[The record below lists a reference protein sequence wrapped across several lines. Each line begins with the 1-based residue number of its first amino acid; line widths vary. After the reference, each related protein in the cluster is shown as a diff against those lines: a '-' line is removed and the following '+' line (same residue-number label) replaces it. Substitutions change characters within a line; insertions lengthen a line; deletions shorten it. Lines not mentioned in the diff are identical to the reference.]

1 MRAFGARRLTIVLLF
16 FFAAVSVSL
25 AAIGLYGVVS
35 FGVQQRRQEIGV
47 RIAVGASPPSIVR
60 MVIVGG
66 LHMAA
71 VGVIAGVAIGVAT
84 TRLMANQ
91 LTNVSATDPRVFA
104 GASLLL
110 LAISTV
116 AAWIPARR
124 AAGVDPIIALRAE
137 A

>member
-1 MRAFGARRLTIVLLF
+1 
-16 FFAAVSVSL
+16 
-25 AAIGLYGVVS
+25 VS
-35 FGVQQRRQEIGV
+35 FGVQQRQQEIGV
-47 RIAVGASPPSIVR
+47 RIAVGATMPSIVR

-66 LHMAA
+66 LQMATIGI
-71 VGVIAGVAIGVAT
+71 VAGVALGMAT

-91 LTNVSATDPRVFA
+91 LTNVSATDPRVFT

-110 LAISTV
+110 LAIATV

-124 AAGVDPIIALRAE
+124 AACVDPLVALRVE